1 MKKVIAILIA
11 VAALGVFLTG
21 CKKDDAAA
29 ETGGTT
35 PAATAGETPK

>member
-21 CKKDDAAA
+21 CKKDDAA
-29 ETGGTT
+29 TT
-35 PAATAGETPK
+35 DPAAPATTAGETPK